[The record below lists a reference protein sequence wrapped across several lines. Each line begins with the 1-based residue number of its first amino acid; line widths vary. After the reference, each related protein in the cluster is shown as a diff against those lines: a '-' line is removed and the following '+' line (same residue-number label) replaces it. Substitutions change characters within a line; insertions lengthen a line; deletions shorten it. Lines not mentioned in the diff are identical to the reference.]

1 MRRNRSKFK
10 SLLSLSSDKVSNE
23 KEGVI
28 EFAYTDGFAPEFK
41 AYSFENPK
49 GSLGVVR
56 TDFGYHVIE
65 VLSQGKPQD
74 AFKVATIAQEIEPSV

>member
-1 MRRNRSKFK
+1 MVPFIGGVRADASVTKTDAEAKVTADSIYDVLRRNRSKFK

-49 GSLGVVR
+49 G
-56 TDFGYHVIE
+56 
-65 VLSQGKPQD
+65 
-74 AFKVATIAQEIEPSV
+74 A